1 MNNNTIP
8 IDHISSEQYSNIDNQ
23 QNDTKLKEVVNE
35 MKKSPMTPTPLYVSF
50 SSHLNF
56 SLKKVTFVCGV
67 G

>member
-50 SSHLNF
+50 SILIQIFHHGGQHIQ
-56 SLKKVTFVCGV
+56 LK
-67 G
+67 